1 MASNKQHLETLGE
14 IRDLM
19 NRSSRFVSLS
29 GLSGV
34 CAGVFALAG
43 AAAAYLYLGGDLFF
57 GLNIFGIGSRADY
70 HTIRIAERM
79 RELDFYL
86 FVLLDAAAVLAC
98 ALLSGFYFTRRRAR
112 RAGAK
117 LWDETSRRLLV
128 QLMVPLAAGGLFCLF
143 LLLHEQAALLAPASL
158 VFYGIALFSAAKY
171 TLKDVQYLGLCQ
183 IGLGL
188 AGMLFPVYGLL
199 LWTLGF
205 GVLHIVYGLIMYYRY
220 ERKPATV

>member
-1 MASNKQHLETLGE
+1 MSSKQQHLDTLGE

-29 GLSGV
+29 GLSGI

-57 GLNIFGIGSRADY
+57 GLEVFGPNSRADY
-70 HTIRIAERM
+70 HTIRLAEKM
-79 RELDFYL
+79 REMDFYP
-86 FVLLDAAAVLAC
+86 FMLLDAGLVLLC
-98 ALLSGFYFTRRRAR
+98 ALLSGTYFTWRRAR

-128 QLMVPLAAGGLFCLF
+128 QLFVPLAAGGLFCLF
-143 LLLHEQAALLAPASL
+143 LLLHDQAALLAPASL

-171 TLKDVQYLGLCQ
+171 TFNDVQYLGLCQ

-188 AGMLFPVYGLL
+188 LGLIFPTYGLF

-205 GVLHIVYGLIMYYRY
+205 GVLHIVYGAVMYYRY
-220 ERKPATV
+220 ERNK

>member
-1 MASNKQHLETLGE
+1 MASNQQHFETLGE

-57 GLNIFGIGSRADY
+57 GLKLFGSNSRADY

-79 RELDFYL
+79 REMDFYS
-86 FVLLDAAAVLAC
+86 FMLLDAAAVLIC
-98 ALLSGFYFTRRRAR
+98 ALISGTYFTWRRAK

-117 LWDETSRRLLV
+117 LWDETSRRLIV
-128 QLMVPLAAGGLFCLF
+128 QLLVPLSAGGLFCFF
-143 LLLHEQAALLAPASL
+143 LLLHEQAALLAPAAL
-158 VFYGIALFSAAKY
+158 VFYGMALFSAAKY
-171 TLKDVQYLGLCQ
+171 TFKDVQYLGICQ

-188 AGMLFPVYGLL
+188 AGLLFPAYGLM
-199 LWTLGF
+199 LWALGF
-205 GVLHIVYGLIMYYRY
+205 GVLHIVYGLVMYYRY
-220 ERKPATV
+220 ERKPNNV